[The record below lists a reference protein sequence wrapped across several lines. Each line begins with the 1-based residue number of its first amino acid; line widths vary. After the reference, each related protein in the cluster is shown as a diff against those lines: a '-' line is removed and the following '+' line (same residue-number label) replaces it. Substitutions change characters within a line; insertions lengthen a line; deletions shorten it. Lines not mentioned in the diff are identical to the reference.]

1 MQNETLAIHAGYDK
15 KAGEKTMAVPIYQ
28 STAYAFNNAEHAAN
42 LFALKELG
50 NIYSRL
56 TNPTTAVL
64 EARFA
69 AYDEAIAAV
78 ATASGSSAIFYSIIN
93 LAAAGENFL
102 AANNLYGGTTAL
114 FSYTLKRLG
123 IEVRYFDPTNP
134 SEIEKLVD
142 EKTRAIFFESLS
154 NPTIEIVDFEKIV
167 AIADK
172 YGILTI
178 CDNTVA
184 TPALFKPV
192 KVGIDIAV
200 YSTSKY
206 VCGQGLGI
214 GGMMVDSEKATAK
227 IKGNPRYPHFNEPDP
242 SYHGLVYAETPFPL
256 FALRARIALLRD
268 IGAAPSP
275 FNSWLFIQGLETLA
289 LRIKAHSEKALEI
302 AKFLESHPKVK
313 SVKYPG
319 LKTHR
324 DNALLKK
331 YFTDEMASGLISFE
345 AESFE
350 KARKIVDSV
359 KLFTPVV
366 NIGDSKSLITHPA
379 STTHS
384 QLSKDELKVAG
395 IGESLVRLSI
405 GLENP
410 IDLIEDLKAAI
421 ES

>member
-69 AYDEAIAAV
+69 AYDEALAAV

-93 LAAAGENFL
+93 LAAAGENFI

-134 SEIEKLVD
+134 SEIEKLID
-142 EKTRAIFFESLS
+142 DKTRAIFFESLS

-184 TPALFKPV
+184 TPALFKPI

-227 IKGNPRYPHFNEPDP
+227 IKANPRYPHFNEPDP
-242 SYHGLVYAETPFPL
+242 SYHGLVYAATPFPL

-289 LRIKAHSEKALEI
+289 LRIKAHSEKALEV

-319 LKTHR
+319 LSSHR

-345 AESFE
+345 VESYE
-350 KARKIVDSV
+350 EAKKNS
-359 KLFTPVV
+359 
-366 NIGDSKSLITHPA
+366 G
-379 STTHS
+379 
-384 QLSKDELKVAG
+384 
-395 IGESLVRLSI
+395 
-405 GLENP
+405 
-410 IDLIEDLKAAI
+410 
-421 ES
+421 

>member
-69 AYDEAIAAV
+69 AYDEALAAV

-93 LAAAGENFL
+93 LAAAGENFI

-134 SEIEKLVD
+134 SEIEKLID
-142 EKTRAIFFESLS
+142 DKTRAIFFESLS

-184 TPALFKPV
+184 TPALFKPI

-227 IKGNPRYPHFNEPDP
+227 IKANPRYPHFNEPDP
-242 SYHGLVYAETPFPL
+242 SYHGLVYAATPFPL

-289 LRIKAHSEKALEI
+289 LRIKAHSEKALEV

-313 SVKYPG
+313 SVNYPG
-319 LKTHR
+319 LESNKYY
-324 DNALLKK
+324 AKAQK
-331 YFTDEMASGLISFE
+331 YFKGGKSSGLISFDV
-345 AESFE
+345 ESFE
-350 KARKIVDSV
+350 EAKRIIDSV
-359 KLFTPVV
+359 KLFSVVV

-384 QLSKDELKVAG
+384 QMSPEELIKAG
-395 IGESLVRLSI
+395 VNPVTVRLSI

-410 IDLIEDLKAAI
+410 IDLIEDLTQALN
-421 ES
+421 